1 VLIYSHRHMHRLL
14 LSRSKIPKQWVQY
27 SVTCSKMTP
36 SKRSNMTTRLTV
48 CEVAANENPDAKVQE

>member
-1 VLIYSHRHMHRLL
+1 MHRLL